1 MSNTPVYISNIE
13 DLTKVPRDLRIGP
26 NELGFDTRLSQVC
39 THSEVGDGCDH
50 GDRGGDVVE
59 NTVGARLG
67 ERETSEGDGRD
78 EHHRADS
85 LLRGQLEPWNEMTG
99 HTKYQSEP

>member
-1 MSNTPVYISNIE
+1 MSNVPVDVSNVE
-13 DLTKVPRDLRIGP
+13 DLTKVTCDLRIGS
-26 NELGFDTRLSQVC
+26 NELRLDCRLSQVR

-67 ERETSEGDGRD
+67 ERETSKGSGRD
-78 EHHRADS
+78 EHHRADG
-85 LLRGQLEPWNEMTG
+85 LYRGQVEPWNVR
-99 HTKYQSEP
+99 